1 MSEQMFYT
9 EEENTETTEDMVE
22 DIYAPIREH
31 YEAGLALT
39 DEEVDVVAD
48 AAVDILKSILALFGE
63 TNSSIDEYE
72 GDDGELIL
80 DVNGGDLAVLIG
92 RHGRTIDALQ
102 QVFSSLVSSRLQFHY
117 PVVVDIEGYKSRRR
131 QKLQNIALSSAE
143 KALRIGGRVTLQPM
157 NAFER
162 RIVHLALVGN
172 PNVTT
177 HSEGEEPNRK
187 IVITP
192 VRN

>member
-1 MSEQMFYT
+1 MSEQTFY
-9 EEENTETTEDMVE
+9 NNEDLVEDAE

-39 DEEVDVVAD
+39 DDEVDIVAD
-48 AAVDILKSILALFGE
+48 AAVDILKTILALFGE

-80 DVNGGDLAVLIG
+80 DVNGGNLAVLIG

-131 QKLQNIALSSAE
+131 QKLQSIALSAAD
-143 KALRIGGRVTLQPM
+143 KAVRQGGRVTLQPM

-172 PNVTT
+172 ANVTT

-187 IVITP
+187 VVITA
-192 VRN
+192 VRL

>member
-1 MSEQMFYT
+1 MSEQVFYSNDT
-9 EEENTETTEDMVE
+9 DVVEEDTFAE
-22 DIYAPIREH
+22 IREH
-31 YEAGLALT
+31 YEAGLPLT
-39 DEEVDVVAD
+39 DDEVDAVAD
-48 AAVDILKSILALFGE
+48 AAVDILKAILAFFGE
-63 TNSSIDEYE
+63 TNCSIDEYE

-92 RHGRTIDALQ
+92 RHGKTIDSLQ

-131 QKLQNIALSSAE
+131 QKLQSIALSSAD
-143 KALRIGGRVTLQPM
+143 KALRQGGRVTLQPM
-157 NAFER
+157 NAYER

-177 HSEGEEPNRK
+177 HSEGEDPNRK
-187 IVITP
+187 VVITP
-192 VRN
+192 VRA

>member
-1 MSEQMFYT
+1 MSEQVFYSNDET
-9 EEENTETTEDMVE
+9 EVVDVDEFAE
-22 DIYAPIREH
+22 IREH
-31 YEAGLALT
+31 YEAGLPLT
-39 DEEVDVVAD
+39 DDEVDAVAD
-48 AAVDILKSILALFGE
+48 AAVDILKTILALFGE

-131 QKLQNIALSSAE
+131 QKLQSIAYSSAD
-143 KALRIGGRVTLQPM
+143 KAIRTNGRVTLQPM
-157 NAFER
+157 NAYER

-172 PNVTT
+172 ASVTT

-187 IVITP
+187 VVITA
-192 VRN
+192 VRA

>member
-1 MSEQMFYT
+1 MSEQVFYSDEST
-9 EEENTETTEDMVE
+9 DVIEKDA
-22 DIYAPIREH
+22 YATIREH
-31 YEAGLALT
+31 YEAGLPLT
-39 DEEVDVVAD
+39 DEEVDAVAD
-48 AAVDILKSILALFGE
+48 AAVDILKTILALFGE

-131 QKLQNIALSSAE
+131 QKLQNIALSSAD
-143 KALRIGGRVTLQPM
+143 KAIRQGGRVTLQPM
-157 NAFER
+157 NAYER

-172 PNVTT
+172 ANVTT

-187 IVITP
+187 VVITAI
-192 VRN
+192 RA

>member
-1 MSEQMFYT
+1 MSEQVFYT
-9 EEENTETTEDMVE
+9 DETAEAAEQDE
-22 DIYAPIREH
+22 FAEIREH
-31 YEAGLALT
+31 FEAGLPLT
-39 DEEVDVVAD
+39 DEEVDTVAD
-48 AAVDILKSILALFGE
+48 AAVDILKNILALFGE
-63 TNSSIDEYE
+63 TDSSIDEYE

-131 QKLQNIALSSAE
+131 QKLQNIALSAAD
-143 KALRIGGRVTLQPM
+143 KAMRQGGRVSLQPM
-157 NAFER
+157 NAYER
-162 RIVHLALVGN
+162 RIVHLALIGN
-172 PNVTT
+172 ANVTT

-187 IVITP
+187 VVVTP
-192 VRN
+192 VRS